1 MGFMRWLG
9 LDAGPEKDPVALNDK
24 NFHQEVFGS
33 KVPVVVDVWG
43 PGCAPCTAL
52 APTIKRLAAKYDGQ
66 VKVCQLDASIA
77 PRTMQKLR
85 VRGTPTVIFFKR
97 GSTVETVVGLRGQ
110 HFYED
115 IIENELL
122 EAPAEA
128 VAN

>member
-1 MGFMRWLG
+1 MGLMSWLG
-9 LDAGPEKDPVALNDK
+9 LDAGPEREPVALNDK

-33 KVPVVVDVWG
+33 KVPVLVDVWG

-66 VKVCQLDASIA
+66 VKVCQLDASLA

-122 EAPAEA
+122 DPPAEA
-128 VAN
+128 AIN